1 MIKSQPTAAV
11 SRWPIWV
18 AALGV
23 LVFGL
28 LFIAGGG
35 YLATLG
41 GSLYFLLAGLGM
53 LVSSVLLFKQRLSG
67 AWLFAAVMV
76 ASIIWALMD
85 AGLVF
90 WPLVS
95 RLFALA
101 VLSLVVA
108 LVYPTLLK
116 ANGLSG
122 NGGYG
127 LSAVLAVAIVA
138 GAWGMFQPHAS
149 VSPTGDGPGL
159 TKVDPAKAQKDW
171 AHYGNDE
178 GGSRFAALDQINR
191 SNVSKLVPAWT
202 YQTGDVAIS
211 NGNGAED
218 QMTPLQVGDKVFI

>member
-1 MIKSQPTAAV
+1 MIKSQPPASV

-28 LFIAGGG
+28 LFVAGGG

-41 GSLYFLLAGLGM
+41 GSLYFLLAGIGM
-53 LVSSVLLFKQRLSG
+53 IVSSVLLFKQRLSG
-67 AWLFAAVMV
+67 AWLFAAVML
-76 ASIIWALMD
+76 ASILWAVID

-108 LVYPTLLK
+108 LVYPTLRK

-122 NGGYG
+122 NAGYA
-127 LSAVLAVAIVA
+127 LSAVLAAGIAA

-149 VSPTGDGPGL
+149 IAPTGDGPGL
-159 TKVDPAKAQKDW
+159 TRVDPANAQ
-171 AHYGNDE
+171 
-178 GGSRFAALDQINR
+178 
-191 SNVSKLVPAWT
+191 
-202 YQTGDVAIS
+202 
-211 NGNGAED
+211 
-218 QMTPLQVGDKVFI
+218 